1 MTSRSKIKG
10 SKAEREVVKY
20 LNEWYPYAE
29 RRLAGATDDKGD
41 VSGVPGVCIEIKD
54 HAKMALAGWIE
65 EMLLETRNAKAWTGV
80 VIHKRKGKSNPAEW
94 YASMPVWMW
103 VELLRKAQDEARK
116 A

>member
-1 MTSRSKIKG
+1 VSSKAKQKG

-20 LNEWYPYAE
+20 LQEWWPYAE

-65 EMLLETRNAKAWTGV
+65 EMILETKNAKAWTGV
-80 VIHKRKGKSNPAEW
+80 VIHKRRGKSNPADW
-94 YASMPVWMW
+94 YASMPVSKW
-103 VELLRKAQDEARK
+103 VELVRKANGEIR
-116 A
+116 

>member
-1 MTSRSKIKG
+1 VSSKAKQKG

-20 LNEWYPYAE
+20 LQEWWPYAE

-65 EMLLETRNAKAWTGV
+65 EMILETKNARAWTGV
-80 VIHKRKGKSNPAEW
+80 VIHKRRGKSNPADW
-94 YASMPVWMW
+94 YASMPVSIW
-103 VELLRKAQDEARK
+103 VELLRKANGEIR
-116 A
+116 

>member
-1 MTSRSKIKG
+1 MSSKAKQKG

-20 LNEWYPYAE
+20 LQEWWPYAE

-65 EMLLETRNAKAWTGV
+65 EMILETKNARAWTGV
-80 VIHKRKGKSNPAEW
+80 VIHKRRGKSNPADW
-94 YASMPVWMW
+94 YASMPVSNW
-103 VELLRKAQDEARK
+103 VELLRKANGEIR
-116 A
+116 

>member
-1 MTSRSKIKG
+1 MSSKAKQKG

-20 LNEWYPYAE
+20 LQEWWPYAE

-65 EMLLETRNAKAWTGV
+65 EMILETKNARAWTGV
-80 VIHKRKGKSNPAEW
+80 VIHKRRGKSNPADW
-94 YASMPVWMW
+94 YASMPVSTW
-103 VELLRKAQDEARK
+103 VELLRKANGEIR
-116 A
+116 